1 MERYAHESGRY
12 VLYIGALRGAASERV
27 ALLVDPEAGRLI
39 THGEPASVRRE
50 LDALRAV
57 DPRRTANWL
66 LLEGRP
72 ALDALKRAL
81 RGDVNIHDLH
91 LAFTQ
96 ASAQRLTGELIARLR
111 QRRKT

>member
-57 DPRRTANWL
+57 DPRRTANCSCSRA
-66 LLEGRP
+66 GRP
-72 ALDALKRAL
+72 
-81 RGDVNIHDLH
+81 
-91 LAFTQ
+91 
-96 ASAQRLTGELIARLR
+96 LTR
-111 QRRKT
+111 